1 MRAYRLKNN
10 DVVIDVRPHAG
21 AEQQLLRCTKVWC
34 HKRVDYCFKPIVTDS
49 PVAHRLNQAET
60 VVVARAISLRVT
72 PAPTE
77 EKPWYE
83 EVRDMIAQ
91 ALP

>member
-1 MRAYRLKNN
+1 MRAYRLTNN
-10 DVVIDVRPHAG
+10 DIVIDVRPHAG
-21 AEQQLLRCTKVWC
+21 AGKQLLRCTKVWC
-34 HKRVDYCFKPIVTDS
+34 HRREDYCFKPTVTDKAI
-49 PVAHRLNQAET
+49 VRRLNQAET
-60 VVVARAISLRVT
+60 VVAARALGLRMT

-83 EVRDMIAQ
+83 EVRDVIAN